1 MSKNL
6 FFVRNKDSKLMTISD
21 ICLNIAYH
29 FSDKCNFITA
39 SPALKCDFFWT
50 TFLKNEYVK
59 SH

>member
-21 ICLNIAYH
+21 IYLNIAYH

-39 SPALKCDFFWT
+39 SPALKCNFSGQLF
-50 TFLKNEYVK
+50 
-59 SH
+59 